1 MDNLPVLDTGEGIGG
16 SPSNLTASVASDHM
30 IRQNSGASS
39 ATHYTSQEAPE
50 WEPQPDVDMMDCSHS
65 FGSDSQPHQGGRSG
79 RTTPPIPVHSQQIE
93 APSSSVGTA
102 AAAGVAAAATHETMH
117 LLVSPFLPP
126 CMQRKCWRIGD
137 FIVQKRLYEGYS
149 STVSQALDKVSGNVV
164 ALKIYDKA
172 RLSELN
178 RAQVE
183 REIRIHIELQHMYIV
198 QLYAAWE
205 DERVFYLVQE
215 FASEGDV
222 FTEVHRRGG
231 QLSEKAAVSLVLQP
245 FLAALHYLH
254 TKKIIH
260 RDIKPENL
268 LFAAGK
274 QMRVAD
280 FGLAINQSQE
290 RPVTRAGTLDYMAP
304 EVVVCPSKR
313 TPKDNKDNDSLV
325 YNEQVDSWSVG
336 ILAYELIVGFPP
348 FERESRAATLECI
361 MYTEPQ
367 FPMWMSDEAID
378 FIKKALSK
386 DRTRRPTIPEML
398 KHPWVQIHE
407 RRRSHRIIN
416 TAGLS
421 FADSNSRQMQGVG
434 AGVPAMPSGQF
445 RQTTSFGLQSLFANS
460 FQTAPML
467 PEPPQASP
475 NNTSQ
480 Q

>member
-1 MDNLPVLDTGEGIGG
+1 
-16 SPSNLTASVASDHM
+16 
-30 IRQNSGASS
+30 
-39 ATHYTSQEAPE
+39 
-50 WEPQPDVDMMDCSHS
+50 
-65 FGSDSQPHQGGRSG
+65 
-79 RTTPPIPVHSQQIE
+79 
-93 APSSSVGTA
+93 
-102 AAAGVAAAATHETMH
+102 
-117 LLVSPFLPP
+117 
-126 CMQRKCWRIGD
+126 MQRKCWRIGD

-274 QMRVAD
+274 QMRVA
-280 FGLAINQSQE
+280 GRSPSSQ
-290 RPVTRAGTLDYMAP
+290 R
-304 EVVVCPSKR
+304 S
-313 TPKDNKDNDSLV
+313 
-325 YNEQVDSWSVG
+325 
-336 ILAYELIVGFPP
+336 PP
-348 FERESRAATLECI
+348 
-361 MYTEPQ
+361 
-367 FPMWMSDEAID
+367 
-378 FIKKALSK
+378 
-386 DRTRRPTIPEML
+386 
-398 KHPWVQIHE
+398 
-407 RRRSHRIIN
+407 
-416 TAGLS
+416 
-421 FADSNSRQMQGVG
+421 
-434 AGVPAMPSGQF
+434 
-445 RQTTSFGLQSLFANS
+445 
-460 FQTAPML
+460 
-467 PEPPQASP
+467 
-475 NNTSQ
+475 
-480 Q
+480 